1 MEQKTSILTVDD
13 NISLCKTMS
22 FILRRM
28 GYDVTIANNGYE
40 AISRIKETHFDTIF
54 MDIKMPG
61 IDGVET
67 YKKIK
72 KIKPDAVVVM
82 MTAYA
87 VNELIKQAMEEGA
100 YGIIYKPLE
109 MGDVIRLLD
118 GILKEKQKVK

>member
-13 NISLCKTMS
+13 NISICKTMS
-22 FILRRM
+22 FILKRM

-40 AISRIKETHFDTIF
+40 AISKIKKTHFDTIF

-109 MGDVIRLLD
+109 MRDVFRLLE